1 MAAGDKLSRAGMKA
15 SGVRRV
21 VAMERVLAVAR
32 VDAKIKATAVHHE
45 YGQHT
50 ADTKGASSGAA
61 IASLKINKHES

>member
-1 MAAGDKLSRAGMKA
+1 MAVRRQRQLRIGELGERMAAGDKLSRAGMKA

-45 YGQHT
+45 YG
-50 ADTKGASSGAA
+50 
-61 IASLKINKHES
+61 